1 MYGVAPPASHDA
13 QSEAVAA
20 VHVAHE
26 ASHAWQREL
35 LSAYVPSGHTL
46 MQALLW

>member
-1 MYGVAPPASHDA
+1 M
-13 QSEAVAA
+13 QSAA
-20 VHVAHE
+20 VPPRHVAHE
-26 ASHAWQREL
+26 ASHVWQREL